1 MASYGLTFVNNSNQ
15 VVIDSE
21 FARLNVICSG
31 RYAPTQESGL
41 GSSTA
46 FPRVI
51 TSQEPPLVFC
61 RPDTGG
67 IAGLTAMQVIGSA
80 GNWTGFYV
88 RAYDVNTNQPNG
100 RYFAAT
106 FGAQPVA
113 TYGMRLWDGS
123 SKLLFDSG
131 TPTALFT
138 RAFQNWTYQ
147 RSDTSQTGSS
157 RNYYTVPFNF
167 PENEYLLIN
176 TFGMNMLTGSASGRL
191 VKTLWDFNS
200 GVLYAITD
208 GFSNPFAFFMPAV
221 FAKLAV

>member
-1 MASYGLTFVNNSNQ
+1 MSYGLSFINNGNQ

-21 FARLNVICSG
+21 YARLCWICSG

-41 GSSTA
+41 GSTTY

-51 TSQEPPLVFC
+51 TSVEPPLVFC

-67 IAGLTAMQVIGSA
+67 IGGLTAMQVIGSA

-88 RAYDVNTNQPNG
+88 RAYDDKTNQPNG

-113 TYGMRLWDGS
+113 QFGLRLWDGS

-131 TPTALFT
+131 TPSVLFT

-147 RSDTSQTGSS
+147 RYETSSTGSTKIF
-157 RNYYTVPFNF
+157 YTVPFNF

-176 TFGMNMLTGSASGRL
+176 TFGMNMVTGAAAGRL
-191 VKTLWDFNS
+191 VKTLWDFSN
-200 GVLYAITD
+200 GTLYAVTD
-208 GFSNPFAFFMPAV
+208 GFLNPTAFFMPAM
-221 FAKLAV
+221 FAKINA

>member
-1 MASYGLTFVNNSNQ
+1 MSYGLTFTNNSNQ

-41 GSSTA
+41 GSTTY
-46 FPRVI
+46 FPLVI

-67 IAGLTAMQVIGSA
+67 IGGLTAMQLIGSA
-80 GNWTGFYV
+80 GAWVGFYV

-113 TYGMRLWDGS
+113 AYGLRLWDGS

-138 RAFQNWTYQ
+138 RAFQNWTYV
-147 RSDTSQTGSS
+147 RSETFQTGATASF
-157 RNYYTVPFNF
+157 YTVSFNF

-176 TFGMNMLTGSASGRL
+176 NFGMNMVTGSPAGRL
-191 VKTLWDFNS
+191 LKTLWDFNA
-200 GVLYAITD
+200 GVLYAVTS
-208 GFSNPFAFFMPAV
+208 GFTNPFAFFLPAV

>member
-1 MASYGLTFVNNSNQ
+1 MSYGLTFTNNSNL

-31 RYAPTQESGL
+31 RYAPTQESGM
-41 GSSTA
+41 GSTTS
-46 FPRVI
+46 FPRTI

-61 RPDTGG
+61 RPDSGG
-67 IAGLTAMQVIGSA
+67 VAGLTAMQVIGSA

-113 TYGMRLWDGS
+113 SYGMRLWDGS
-123 SKLLFDSG
+123 SKLLVDTG
-131 TPTALFT
+131 TPNALFT
-138 RAFQNWTYQ
+138 RAFQNWSYVRYETTGT
-147 RSDTSQTGSS
+147 TSTRIFYS
-157 RNYYTVPFNF
+157 VPFNF

-176 TFGMNMLTGSASGRL
+176 NFGMNMVTGAASGRIL
-191 VKTLWDFNS
+191 KTLWDFNA
-200 GVLYAITD
+200 GVLYAVTD
-208 GFSNPFAFFMPAV
+208 GFSNPFAFFLPAL
-221 FAKLAV
+221 FAKLSV

>member
-1 MASYGLTFVNNSNQ
+1 MSYGLSFINNNNQ

-21 FARLNVICSG
+21 FARLTVICSG

-41 GSSTA
+41 GSVTN

-51 TSQEPPLVFC
+51 TSAEPPLVFC

-106 FGAQPVA
+106 FGAQPVSQF
-113 TYGMRLWDGS
+113 GLRLWDGTT
-123 SKLLFDSG
+123 KLLFDSG
-131 TPTALFT
+131 TPAALFT
-138 RAFQNWTYQ
+138 RSFQNWNYL
-147 RSDTSQTGSS
+147 RYETSATGSY
-157 RNYYTVPFNF
+157 RNFYSVPFNF

-176 TFGMNMLTGSASGRL
+176 TFGMNMLTGSYSGRM
-191 VKTLWDFNS
+191 VKTLWDFNA
-200 GVLYAITD
+200 GALYAVTD

-221 FAKLAV
+221 FAKISV

>member
-1 MASYGLTFVNNSNQ
+1 MSYGLTFINNSNQ

-21 FARLNVICSG
+21 FARLNVICNG

-41 GSSTA
+41 GSTTF

-51 TSQEPPLVFC
+51 TSAEPPLVFC

-88 RAYDVNTNQPNG
+88 RAYDINTAQPNG

-138 RAFQNWTYQ
+138 RAFQNWVYV
-147 RSDTSQTGSS
+147 RSETTPNLKARIDRSCRS
-157 RNYYTVPFNF
+157 
-167 PENEYLLIN
+167 LLATNRVAVVNIDP
-176 TFGMNMLTGSASGRL
+176 SGRL
-191 VKTLWDFNS
+191 QVAQEHRSRESWPGRVRYPPPLDDLPQRS
-200 GVLYAITD
+200 LY
-208 GFSNPFAFFMPAV
+208 
-221 FAKLAV
+221 

>member
-1 MASYGLTFVNNSNQ
+1 MTYGLSFINNSNQ

-41 GSSTA
+41 GSSTS

-88 RAYDVNTNQPNG
+88 RAYDVNSNQPNG

-123 SKLLFDSG
+123 SKLLFDSA

-147 RSDTSQTGSS
+147 RYETTPTGSS

-176 TFGMNMLTGSASGRL
+176 TFGMNMLTGSATGRL
-191 VKTLWDFNS
+191 VKTLWDFNA

>member
-1 MASYGLTFVNNSNQ
+1 MSYGLTFTNNSNL

-41 GSSTA
+41 GSTTS
-46 FPRVI
+46 FPRTI

-61 RPDTGG
+61 RPDSGG

-106 FGAQPVA
+106 FGAQPVSSF
-113 TYGMRLWDGS
+113 GLRLWDAS

-131 TPTALFT
+131 TPNALFT
-138 RAFQNWTYQ
+138 RAFQNWSYV
-147 RSDTSQTGSS
+147 RSETTGTTSTLSFYS
-157 RNYYTVPFNF
+157 VPFNF

-176 TFGMNMLTGSASGRL
+176 NFGMKMVTGAASGRIL
-191 VKTLWDFNS
+191 KTLWDFNA
-200 GVLYAITD
+200 GVLYAVTD
-208 GFSNPFAFFMPAV
+208 GFSNPFAFFLPAV
-221 FAKLAV
+221 FAKLSV

>member
-1 MASYGLTFVNNSNQ
+1 MVF
-15 VVIDSE
+15 
-21 FARLNVICSG
+21 CS
-31 RYAPTQESGL
+31 R
-41 GSSTA
+41 STTTY

-51 TSQEPPLVFC
+51 TCAEPPLVFC

-67 IAGLTAMQVIGSA
+67 IAGLASMQVIGSA

-88 RAYDVNTNQPNG
+88 RAYDDNTNQPNG

-106 FGAQPVA
+106 FGTQPVSQF
-113 TYGMRLWDGS
+113 GFRLWDGT

-138 RAFQNWTYQ
+138 RSFQNWNYLRYEITA
-147 RSDTSQTGSS
+147 TGSS
-157 RNYYTVPFNF
+157 RNFYSVPFNF

-176 TFGMNMLTGSASGRL
+176 PFGMNMLTGSGSGRS
-191 VKTLWDFNS
+191 VKTLWDFNA
-200 GVLYAITD
+200 GVLYALTD

-221 FAKLAV
+221 FARISV

>member
-1 MASYGLTFVNNSNQ
+1 MTYGLTFTNNSNE

-31 RYAPTQESGL
+31 RYAPTEEFNL
-41 GSSTA
+41 GSTTN

-51 TSQEPPLVFC
+51 TSTEPPLVFC

-67 IAGLTAMQVIGSA
+67 AAGLTAMQVIGSA

-88 RAYDVNTNQPNG
+88 RAYDDNTAQPNG

-113 TYGMRLWDGS
+113 SFGLRLWDGS
-123 SKLLFDSG
+123 SSLLFDSG
-131 TPTALFT
+131 TPSALFV
-138 RAFQNWTYQ
+138 RAFQSWTYQ
-147 RSDTSQTGSS
+147 RNELTDTGTY
-157 RNYYTVPFNF
+157 RNFYTIPFSF

-176 TFGMNMLTGSASGRL
+176 TFSMKMVTGAGSGRS
-191 VKTLWDFNS
+191 VKTLWDFPN
-200 GVLYAITD
+200 GVLYAVTD
-208 GFSNPFAFFMPAV
+208 GSSNPFAFFMPAV
-221 FAKLAV
+221 FAKLTA

>member
-1 MASYGLTFVNNSNQ
+1 MSYGLTFINNSNQ

-21 FARLNVICSG
+21 FARLNVICKG
-31 RYAPTQESGL
+31 RYAPTEGGGL
-41 GSSTA
+41 GSTTY
-46 FPRVI
+46 FPLVI

-67 IAGLTAMQVIGSA
+67 LAGLTAMQLIGSA

-88 RAYDVNTNQPNG
+88 RAYDVNTAQPNG

-113 TYGMRLWDGS
+113 TYGMRLWDGA

-138 RAFQNWTYQ
+138 RSFQNWTYV
-147 RSDTSQTGSS
+147 RSETAQTGSVS
-157 RNYYTVPFNF
+157 SFYTVPFNF

-176 TFGMNMLTGSASGRL
+176 TFGMKMVTGSSGGRL
-191 VKTLWDFNS
+191 LKTLWDFNA
-200 GVLYAITD
+200 GVLYAVTA
-208 GFSNPFAFFMPAV
+208 GFQNPFAFFMPAV
-221 FAKLAV
+221 FAKLSV